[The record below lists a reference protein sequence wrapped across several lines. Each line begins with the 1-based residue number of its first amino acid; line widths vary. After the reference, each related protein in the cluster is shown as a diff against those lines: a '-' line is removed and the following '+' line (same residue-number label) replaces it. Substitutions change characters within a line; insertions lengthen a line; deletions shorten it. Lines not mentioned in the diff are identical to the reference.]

1 MKKGENREV
10 EIDGQGLVELE
21 CEGSRREL
29 TVHELPGTIARVS
42 GEADISE
49 FESKTAL
56 GPQELD
62 SQDMS
67 SIAAKAEKQV

>member
-1 MKKGENREV
+1 MEKGEDREA

-21 CEGSRREL
+21 CKGSRREL

-49 FESKTAL
+49 LESKPAL
-56 GPQELD
+56 GLQELD
-62 SQDMS
+62 SQDVS
-67 SIAAKAEKQV
+67 SIAVKAEKQV